1 MKNITINTI
10 INTTVNDRDNIAIIN
25 IDERNDEN
33 SNATLWGKDFQKNSR
48 TYPKGKSQIDS
59 DFLNHLLASP
69 FFLLFFY
76 QIPINFNKK

>member
-33 SNATLWGKDFQKNSR
+33 SNATLWGKDF
-48 TYPKGKSQIDS
+48 
-59 DFLNHLLASP
+59 
-69 FFLLFFY
+69 
-76 QIPINFNKK
+76 